1 MTPVGSCCRKG
12 EHDSAL
18 HSITVS
24 TGVDQTE
31 NHFVRAQFLEMLSY
45 QTRYNLTFI
54 HLCDSYMHVTDS
66 IDSKLLANYQ

>member
-45 QTRYNLTFI
+45 QTR
-54 HLCDSYMHVTDS
+54 
-66 IDSKLLANYQ
+66 